1 MKMSGR
7 EGHGTVYALSQVL
20 VLVGI
25 LVLCGLAWTGAAE
38 RGRAIARSYSVPVPR
53 GFIVLVDQKNRQIE
67 QLRSKGGMV
76 LVQIEKPS
84 YENAFLASIVVVP
97 GKIPRDINLQDKTAC
112 AKIAK
117 TTADSLRGTVQT
129 AEIVQLSDGEHC
141 QYTAR
146 SQENTNQEAT
156 GTIFSTPEEVWVVT
170 CNYDTRDTAAI
181 SACAQVVDGWKFE

>member
-7 EGHGTVYALSQVL
+7 EGHRTVYALSQLL
-20 VLVGI
+20 VLVVI

-38 RGRAIARSYSVPVPR
+38 RGRAITRSYSVPVPR
-53 GFIVLVDQKNRQIE
+53 GFIILVDQKNRQIE

-97 GKIPRDINLQDKTAC
+97 DKIPRDINPQDKTAC

-146 SQENTNQEAT
+146 SQENTNRGAT

-181 SACAQVVDGWKFE
+181 SACAQVVDGWNFE

>member
-7 EGHGTVYALSQVL
+7 EGHRTVYALSQLL

-38 RGRAIARSYSVPVPR
+38 RGRAITRSYSVPVPR
-53 GFIVLVDQKNRQIE
+53 GFIILVDQKNRQIE

-97 GKIPRDINLQDKTAC
+97 DKIPRDINPQDKTAC

-117 TTADSLRGTVQT
+117 TTADSLRGTVQI

-141 QYTAR
+141 HYTAR
-146 SQENTNQEAT
+146 SQENTNRGAT

-181 SACAQVVDGWKFE
+181 SACAQVVDGWNFE

>member
-7 EGHGTVYALSQVL
+7 EGHRTVYALSQLL

-38 RGRAIARSYSVPVPR
+38 RGRAITRSYSVPVPR
-53 GFIVLVDQKNRQIE
+53 GFIILVDQKNRQIE

-97 GKIPRDINLQDKTAC
+97 DKIPRDINPQDKTAC

-146 SQENTNQEAT
+146 SQENTNRGAT

-181 SACAQVVDGWKFE
+181 SACAQVVDGWNFE

>member
-7 EGHGTVYALSQVL
+7 EGHRTVYALSQLL

-38 RGRAIARSYSVPVPR
+38 RGRAITRSYSVPVPR
-53 GFIVLVDQKNRQIE
+53 GFIILVDQKNRQIE

-76 LVQIEKPS
+76 LVQVEKPS

-97 GKIPRDINLQDKTAC
+97 DKIPRDINPQDKTAC

-146 SQENTNQEAT
+146 SQENTNQGAT